1 MNLLTGLGRLEK
13 AAFVFFC
20 LFSLLQ
26 CLSNAAANIALGLA
40 VFFSILHIISAVK
53 EYIFPSFK
61 KILCENKTLIIL
73 FLFFWLTM
81 FLSALFSG
89 DPAKGLKVFFGQIV
103 YRSFPFFIIL
113 FVFPKSKYAA
123 LFLFLSLVSCT
134 IDVIGGMII
143 HGGEP
148 RMKGLYGHPMTL
160 AGFLVIQLP
169 ILFCLLLDWKQK
181 WSSFLGC
188 ICLFLISFAGLLFN
202 GTRGAWLALAVAIPV
217 LTLLYDRS
225 IKKILFLAFFAA
237 STALVFVNS
246 SNLQT
251 RAESITSTTLQSN
264 TERILIWQSAYQM
277 FKDHPFLGVGLG
289 QYTPK
294 YLNEYKSSQAKENV
308 RHAHN
313 NFMQMLAEN
322 GFFGFIGFV
331 SLFGYILISSLRG
344 ALQRFSPYS
353 VLVFSCTF
361 ALLLQ
366 GLTEYNFG
374 NSAVIKYFWVI
385 LGCLMVLMRQN
396 SSLNLILPLEPRVG
410 RENSNS

>member
-13 AAFVFFC
+13 TAFIFFC

-26 CLSNAAANIALGLA
+26 CLSNAAANIALGIA
-40 VFFSILHIISAVK
+40 VFFIVLHIISEFK
-53 EYIFPSFK
+53 ENIFSSFN
-61 KILCENKTLIIL
+61 KILIENKRLVVL
-73 FLFFWLTM
+73 FLFFWLTL

-89 DPAKGLKVFFGQIV
+89 EPTQGLKVFFGQIV

-123 LFLFLSLVSCT
+123 FFLFLSLISCT
-134 IDVIGGMII
+134 IDVVGGMIV
-143 HGGEP
+143 HGGET

-160 AGFLVIQLP
+160 AGFLVIQMP
-169 ILFCLLLDWKQK
+169 ILFGLLSDWKQK
-181 WSSFLGC
+181 WSSLLAC
-188 ICLFLISFAGLLFN
+188 ICLFLISFAGLLLN
-202 GTRGAWLALAVAIPV
+202 GTRGAWLSLAVAIPV

-225 IKKILFLAFFAA
+225 IKKILFLAFFAF
-237 STALVFVNS
+237 STALIFVNS
-246 SNLQT
+246 ANLQS

-277 FKDHPFLGVGLG
+277 FKDHPFWGVGLG
-289 QYTPK
+289 QYTSK
-294 YLNEYKSSQAKENV
+294 YLNEYKSNQAKENL

-322 GFFGFIGFV
+322 GFLGFISFV
-331 SLFGYILISSLRG
+331 SLFGYILISSLR
-344 ALQRFSPYS
+344 ASLQSFSPYS
-353 VLVFSCTF
+353 VLIFSCTL

-374 NSAVIKYFWVI
+374 NSAVIKYFWVV
-385 LGCLMVLMRQN
+385 LGCLIVLMRQN
-396 SSLNLILPLEPRVG
+396 SPLNLILPLKPKVISKK
-410 RENSNS
+410 SNS